1 MTGDRT
7 FVIVGAS
14 LAGAK
19 AAETLR
25 SEGFGG
31 GVTLVGAERHRPY
44 ERPPLSKP
52 YLRGE
57 AAVDEVFVHP
67 EGFYADQGIQLRTG
81 SPVATLDR
89 RRQEVVL
96 EDGDRLAYD
105 RLLLATG
112 AEPRRLDVRGAELDG
127 ICYLRS
133 LDDADRLRARLATAS
148 SVVVV
153 GGGWIG
159 AEVAASARQLGR
171 RVTMVHPHQA
181 PLQTV
186 LGPEVA
192 AVFRALHADHGVEMR
207 MSTRVESFG
216 GATAVEEVVTDHG
229 DMIPADLVVVGAG
242 ATPRTRL
249 ALEAGLRVDD
259 GVLVDGDLRTSD
271 ERIFAAGD
279 VASAWHPLL
288 GRRVRVEHWAN
299 ALHQGPAAARN
310 MLGQATP
317 YERLPYFFSDQYD
330 LGMEYLGHAPAAQRV
345 VFRGDPATRAFIAF
359 WIEGDRVAAAANVNV
374 WDVVEA
380 LRRIITSRQPVD
392 DDELRDPDVP
402 LDALARDLVARAP
415 TDGDPA

>member
-1 MTGDRT
+1 MTEDRR

-25 SEGFGG
+25 SEGFEG

-44 ERPPLSKP
+44 ERPPLSKA
-52 YLRGE
+52 YLRGD

-67 EGFYADQGIQLRTG
+67 EPFYAEQGIELRTG
-81 SPVATLDR
+81 SPAATIDR
-89 RRQEVVL
+89 HRRQVVL
-96 EDGDRLAYD
+96 EDGDRIPYD

-112 AEPRRLDVRGAELDG
+112 AEPRRLDVPGVELDG

-133 LDDADRLRARLATAS
+133 LDDAGRLRARLTTAS

-171 RVTMVHPHQA
+171 PVTMVHPHQA

-186 LGPEVA
+186 LGPEVG

-207 MSTRVESFG
+207 MSTRVESFR

-229 DMIPADLVVVGAG
+229 DTIAADLVVVGAG

-249 ALEAGLRVDD
+249 ALEAGLQVDD
-259 GVLVDGDLRTSD
+259 GVLVDGYLRTSD
-271 ERIFAAGD
+271 ERIYAAGD

-288 GRRVRVEHWAN
+288 GSRVRVEHWSN

-310 MLGQATP
+310 MLGHATP

-330 LGMEYLGHAPAAQRV
+330 LGMEYLGHAPDQQGV
-345 VFRGDPATRAFIAF
+345 VFRGDPATREFIAF
-359 WIEGDRVAAAANVNV
+359 WIEDDRVAAAANVNV
-374 WDVVEA
+374 WDVVEP

-392 DDELRDPDVP
+392 DDALRNADVP

-415 TDGDPA
+415 TDGGQA